1 MKPAEKQLRP
11 LYNND
16 IRNVMRTIQTTGG
29 LDYENAVNDLVQKY
43 AGVISPQEIGDT
55 LYGIYSDVLGAPQ
68 ARYYGVDMGAGGYG
82 GRAGGGGV
90 PQVTVDLSSKINA
103 LNQMYDILYKDI
115 ADLTQSRRG
124 ELEKSYGEQQKGI
137 TGQYEETARALPQQY
152 GALGIKN
159 SSYYENAANRASDV
173 YQQGLGQLQQ
183 DMQSKLADLGR
194 FYETTTGQYRAQ
206 QQAMAGTPTK
216 FTGTQG
222 ETMAAQQTLDTRL
235 SELAS
240 ARSGLKANP
249 QYVQALQGIAP
260 GQNTTADMLK
270 KQLDELAV
278 SSIPSFAKQTIGKGL
293 IQKSGQDQTLYQ
305 DYFDKLQQGQST
317 GV

>member
-1 MKPAEKQLRP
+1 MSPSEKQLRP

-29 LDYENAVNDLVQKY
+29 YDYENAVNDLVQKY

-115 ADLTQSRRG
+115 ADLTQSRRS

-137 TGQYEETARALPQQY
+137 TGQYEETARQLPLQY
-152 GALGIKN
+152 AAQGVGD
-159 SSYYENAANRASDV
+159 SSYYSKAAGRASDV
-173 YQQGLGQLQQ
+173 YQQGLSQLQQ
-183 DMQSKLADLGR
+183 DMQSKLADLGK

-216 FTGTQG
+216 FTGTQA
-222 ETMAAQQTLDTRL
+222 ETMAAQQALDTRL
-235 SELAS
+235 GELAS
-240 ARSGLKANP
+240 ARSGLKTNP
-249 QYVQALQGIAP
+249 QYVQGLQGIAP
-260 GQNTTADMLK
+260 AQNTTADMLK
-270 KQLDELAV
+270 QQLTELSG
-278 SSIPSFAKQTIGKGL
+278 SSIPAFAKQTIGQGL
-293 IQKSGQDQTLYQ
+293 IQKSGQDQTFYQ
-305 DYFDKLQQGQST
+305 DYFDKLQKQQST
-317 GV
+317 GA

>member
-1 MKPAEKQLRP
+1 MQPTEKQLRP

-16 IRNVMRTIQTTGG
+16 VRNVMRTIQTTGG

-68 ARYYGVDMGAGGYG
+68 ARYYGVDTGASALG
-82 GRAGGGGV
+82 GRAGGGV
-90 PQVTVDLSSKINA
+90 PQVSVDLSGKINA
-103 LNQMYDILYKDI
+103 LNQLYDLIYKDI
-115 ADLTQSRRG
+115 NDLTQSRKG
-124 ELEKSYGEQQKGI
+124 ELEKQYGEQQKNI
-137 TGQYEETARALPQQY
+137 TGQYQETARQLPLQY
-152 GALGIKN
+152 AAQGVGD
-159 SSYYENAANRASDV
+159 SSYYSKAAGRASDV
-173 YQQGLGQLQQ
+173 YQQGLGQLEQ

-206 QQAMAGTPTK
+206 QQAMAGTPTR

-222 ETMAAQQTLDTRL
+222 EAMAAQQALDTRL
-235 SELAS
+235 GELSS
-240 ARSGLKANP
+240 ARAGLKTNP
-249 QYVQALQGIAP
+249 QYTQALQGIAP
-260 GQNTTADMLK
+260 TQNTTADALK

-293 IQKSGQDQTLYQ
+293 IQKSGQDQTFYQ
-305 DYFDKLQQGQST
+305 DYFDKLQQQQSL
-317 GV
+317 GA